1 MNDRWLGNLEI
12 GQFAATWRGA
22 VGESEAHSH
31 FAGQA
36 VIAATPVVVETEI
49 GPVAAQCVLIEPGAR
64 HRLLPHPDAELH
76 FVEPTL
82 HWQGAQLA
90 EIITGFPYKIVD
102 AGNAAPSFW
111 TGWLKGEITPTND
124 PRLEGAMK
132 LLDSTLAEGPV
143 RLAPLAA
150 STGLSPDRFR
160 HLFAA
165 QIGIPLRRYVLWRRM
180 ALAARGLAKGR
191 TITAA
196 AHEAGFADAA
206 HFARTIKRMFG
217 INARQLRPV

>member
-1 MNDRWLGNLEI
+1 
-12 GQFAATWRGA
+12 
-22 VGESEAHSH
+22 
-31 FAGQA
+31 
-36 VIAATPVVVETEI
+36 
-49 GPVAAQCVLIEPGAR
+49 
-64 HRLLPHPDAELH
+64 
-76 FVEPTL
+76 
-82 HWQGAQLA
+82 
-90 EIITGFPYKIVD
+90 
-102 AGNAAPSFW
+102 
-111 TGWLKGEITPTND
+111 
-124 PRLEGAMK
+124 MK

-150 STGLSPDRFR
+150 RAGLSPDRFR

-180 ALAARGLAKGR
+180 ALAASGLAKGR

-217 INARQLRPV
+217 INARQLRPA